1 MKTIKLIATYSR
13 VSTSRQEEEQTIETQ
28 IGVLK
33 EYAIKNDY
41 TIVQEYRDEGWSGD
55 ILARPALD
63 RLRQDAKEK
72 IWEAVLIYDPD
83 RLARRYSYQELVMDE
98 LKEAGIEI
106 IFVTIPAPKNSE
118 DKILHG
124 VRGLF
129 AEYERAKISERFR
142 LGKLRKVKEGHL
154 LVSEPLYGYRYIP
167 KQENIH
173 GYYKI
178 NDKEANVVKSIFTW
192 VAEEG
197 LTLRSIVRKLQ
208 ELGIKPR
215 KSKRG
220 VWNTSTLSHLLRN
233 KAYIGE
239 ARWGSSYA
247 VVPTRPQNTEK
258 YKKMKK
264 SSRRIRPVEEWITIP
279 VPAIIDRNI
288 FFKAQDRLKTN
299 YALSKRNKINE
310 YLFGGKIYCI
320 CGRRRVGEGP
330 QHGKHLYYRCT
341 DRVLSAP
348 LPASCKEKSV
358 NARIADELIWN
369 KIEELMTSPKLLY
382 KQIKNWLDKKKMTI
396 KSPLG
401 NLSVLE
407 KEIIKLKNEED
418 RYNKAYGAGLFT
430 IEKLKEYSIQTKEK
444 IAILE
449 NQILEIKQQ
458 EEQTNMN
465 LPKQNEINSFA
476 KESKEVLRELNFE
489 TKRGIVIN
497 IIDKIIGNKEKLQVY
512 GHLPVLSINNN
523 VKYNTIHRNCGV
535 AKCGE
540 INIVSGNYQKTS
552 RLRKLSIL
560 HHRAECGRGCGSG

>member
-1 MKTIKLIATYSR
+1 
-13 VSTSRQEEEQTIETQ
+13 VSTSRQENEQTIETQ

-33 EYAIKNDY
+33 EYATKNDY
-41 TIVQEYRDEGWSGD
+41 TIVQEYKDDGWSGD
-55 ILARPALD
+55 MLARPALD

-106 IFVTIPAPKNSE
+106 IFVTISAPKNDE

-154 LVSEPLYGYRYIP
+154 LVSEALYGYRYIL
-167 KQENIH
+167 KQEKIH
-173 GYYKI
+173 GYYEI
-178 NDKEANVVKSIFTW
+178 NDTEANVVRRIFKW

-197 LTLRSIVRKLQ
+197 ITLRSIVRKLQ

-215 KSKRG
+215 RSKRG

-239 ARWGSSYA
+239 AHWGSSYA
-247 VVPTRPQNTEK
+247 VIPTNPQNTEK

-264 SSRRIRPVEEWITIP
+264 SSRRIKPEGEWVATKIP
-279 VPAIIDRNI
+279 VPAIIDRDT

-299 YALSKRNKINE
+299 YALSRRNKINE
-310 YLFGGKIYCI
+310 YLFGGKIYCT

-341 DRVLSAP
+341 DRVLSSP
-348 LPASCKEKSV
+348 LPPTCKEKSL
-358 NARIADELIWN
+358 NARIVDKLVWD
-369 KIEELMTSPKLLY
+369 KIEKLMTSSELLD
-382 KQIKNWLDKKKMTI
+382 KQIKHWLNNKKKTTE
-396 KSPLG
+396 SPFGDL
-401 NLSVLE
+401 NIIE
-407 KEIIKLKNEED
+407 KEIIKLKDIED
-418 RYNKAYGAGLFT
+418 RYNKAYGAGLLT
-430 IEKLKEYSIQTKEK
+430 MEQLREYSTQTRER
-444 IAILE
+444 IATLE
-449 NQILEIKQQ
+449 AQILEIKQQ
-458 EEQTNMN
+458 EEQTNTN
-465 LPKQNEINSFA
+465 LPNQNEIESFA
-476 KESKEVLRELNFE
+476 EESKEVLRELNFE
-489 TKRGIVIN
+489 KKRGIVIS
-497 IIDKIIGNKEKLQVY
+497 IINKIIGTKEKLQVF
-512 GHLPVLSINNN
+512 GHLPVLDINKN
-523 VKYNTIHRNCGV
+523 VEYITSCRNCGV

>member
-1 MKTIKLIATYSR
+1 M
-13 VSTSRQEEEQTIETQ
+13 STSRQEEEQTIETQ

-33 EYAIKNDY
+33 EYAAKNDY

-106 IFVTIPAPKNSE
+106 IFVTISAPKNSE

-154 LVSEPLYGYRYIP
+154 LVSAALYGYRYIL
-167 KQENIH
+167 KRENIH
-173 GYYKI
+173 GYYEI
-178 NDKEANVVKSIFTW
+178 DDKEADIVRSIFKW
-192 VAEEG
+192 VAEDG

-208 ELGIKPR
+208 GLGIKPR
-215 KSKRG
+215 RSKRG

-233 KAYIGE
+233 KGYIGE

-258 YKKMKK
+258 YRKMKK
-264 SSRRIRPVEEWITIP
+264 SSRRIKPEEEWFTIP
-279 VPAIIDRNI
+279 IPAIIEKDI
-288 FFKAQDRLKTN
+288 FLKAQNRLKIN
-299 YALSKRNKINE
+299 YALSRRNKINE
-310 YLFGGKIYCI
+310 YLFGGKIYCT

-341 DRVLSAP
+341 DRVLSSP
-348 LPASCKEKSV
+348 LPPTCREKSL
-358 NARIADELIWN
+358 NARIVDKLVWD
-369 KIEELMTSPKLLY
+369 KIEKLMTSPKLLHR
-382 KQIKNWLDKKKMTI
+382 QINDWLNNKKKTAT
-396 KSPLG
+396 SPFG

-430 IEKLKEYSIQTKEK
+430 MEKLKEYSAQIRESVKM
-444 IAILE
+444 LE
-449 NQILEIKQQ
+449 TQILEIKQQ
-458 EEQTNMN
+458 EEQTNTN
-465 LPKQNEINSFA
+465 LPNENEIESFA
-476 KESKEVLRELNFE
+476 EESKEALKELNFE
-489 TKRGIVIN
+489 KKRGIVISVVN
-497 IIDKIIGNKEKLQVY
+497 KIIGTKEKLQVF
-512 GHLPVLSINNN
+512 GHIPVLDINKN
-523 VKYNTIHRNCGV
+523 VEYITSGRNCGV